1 MGNSKS
7 KAKRKDTD
15 GYDFV
20 LLGTGQSGKSTIC
33 HQLRKIYEDTQSKD
47 IHVFGDSEACANKIR
62 RNTMEMVNVIL
73 SQLIK
78 ANEEGDKDCDIT
90 FLGLSFNYKDCRIR
104 FDELPFNF
112 NDEEKNIDVSDRN
125 ILKSAY
131 DKKNLPGMIVRL
143 LSDSKALLS
152 DSKALLI
159 NKSLKTQEEIKE

>member
-7 KAKRKDTD
+7 KAKGTDTD

-90 FLGLSFNYKDCRIR
+90 FLGLSFNYKDCRIG

-112 NDEEKNIDVSDRN
+112 NDE
-125 ILKSAY
+125 
-131 DKKNLPGMIVRL
+131 KKITCP
-143 LSDSKALLS
+143 
-152 DSKALLI
+152 LI
-159 NKSLKTQEEIKE
+159 